1 MQKKNNSN
9 IQAPC
14 KKKSTQAAT
23 RMTIKEARQNA
34 YRQLS
39 EAWEKQKK
47 TAGPYAQKPDFFLD
61 IDVILQELLQVERSF
76 LLAHNETKLKQKD
89 IKRFFAL
96 IQKRSRGLPIAYI
109 VGKKEFYGLSFFVSP
124 HVLIPKPDTEILVE
138 KALELAR
145 EKSRETGNREVQA
158 ESRETGNREVQAESR
173 ETRSREV
180 QAESH
185 ETGNRE
191 VQAESRETR
200 SREVQAESHETGNR
214 EVQAESHETG
224 NREVQAESRCLRVLD
239 LCTGSG
245 CIALSFAQEFCKTKE
260 NSPPLELFMSDI
272 SLAALRLAKK
282 NTKQLFPASRKKQKN
297 SDKLQIKI
305 VRSNLFRNIKG
316 SFDFILTN
324 PPYVPTRLTDELLL
338 DGRSEPRLA
347 LDGGKDGLRLIR
359 QIAKDAKNYLKKDGW
374 ILIEAGEYH
383 AKEVAQILRERGFSE
398 VAILQDLSGQERVI
412 FGQH

>member
-1 MQKKNNSN
+1 
-9 IQAPC
+9 
-14 KKKSTQAAT
+14 
-23 RMTIKEARQNA
+23 MTIKEARQNA

-89 IKRFFAL
+89 IKRFFTL

-158 ESRETGNREVQAESR
+158 ESR
-173 ETRSREV
+173 
-180 QAESH
+180 

-282 NTKQLFPASRKKQKN
+282 NTKQLFPASLKKQNNKI
-297 SDKLQIKI
+297 QIKI

>member
-14 KKKSTQAAT
+14 KKQSTQAAT

-109 VGKKEFYGLSFFVSP
+109 VGEKEFYGLSFFVSP

-145 EKSRETGNREVQA
+145 EKSRKIGSREVQAKSRETGNREVQAESRETGSQEVQAKSHETGNREVQA

-173 ETRSREV
+173 ET
-180 QAESH
+180 
-185 ETGNRE
+185 GNRE
-191 VQAESRETR
+191 VQAK
-200 SREVQAESHETGNR
+200 
-214 EVQAESHETG
+214 
-224 NREVQAESRCLRVLD
+224 SRCLRVLD

>member
-1 MQKKNNSN
+1 MPFVFMQKKNNSN

-158 ESRETGNREVQAESR
+158 ESRETGNREVQAK
-173 ETRSREV
+173 
-180 QAESH
+180 
-185 ETGNRE
+185 
-191 VQAESRETR
+191 
-200 SREVQAESHETGNR
+200 
-214 EVQAESHETG
+214 
-224 NREVQAESRCLRVLD
+224 SRCLRVLD

-383 AKEVAQILRERGFSE
+383 AKEVAQILSERGFSE

>member
-1 MQKKNNSN
+1 MPFVFMQKKNNSN

-158 ESRETGNREVQAESR
+158 ESRETGNREVQAES
-173 ETRSREV
+173 
-180 QAESH
+180 H

-191 VQAESRETR
+191 VQAESRET
-200 SREVQAESHETGNR
+200 GNR
-214 EVQAESHETG
+214 EVQAK
-224 NREVQAESRCLRVLD
+224 SRCLRVLD

-383 AKEVAQILRERGFSE
+383 AKEVAQILSERGFSE

>member
-1 MQKKNNSN
+1 MQKKSNSN

-14 KKKSTQAAT
+14 KKQSTQAAT

-89 IKRFFAL
+89 IKRFFTL

-145 EKSRETGNREVQA
+145 EKSRKI
-158 ESRETGNREVQAESR
+158 
-173 ETRSREV
+173 
-180 QAESH
+180 
-185 ETGNRE
+185 
-191 VQAESRETR
+191 
-200 SREVQAESHETGNR
+200 
-214 EVQAESHETG
+214 G

-383 AKEVAQILRERGFSE
+383 AKEVALILRERGFSE

>member
-1 MQKKNNSN
+1 
-9 IQAPC
+9 
-14 KKKSTQAAT
+14 
-23 RMTIKEARQNA
+23 MTIKEARQNA

-124 HVLIPKPDTEILVE
+124 QVLIPKPDTEILVE

-145 EKSRETGNREVQA
+145 EKSRKIGSQEVQAESRETGSQEVQAKSHETASREVQA
-158 ESRETGNREVQAESR
+158 KSRETGNREVQAK
-173 ETRSREV
+173 
-180 QAESH
+180 
-185 ETGNRE
+185 
-191 VQAESRETR
+191 
-200 SREVQAESHETGNR
+200 
-214 EVQAESHETG
+214 
-224 NREVQAESRCLRVLD
+224 SRCLRVLD

-316 SFDFILTN
+316 NFDFILTN

-383 AKEVAQILRERGFSE
+383 AKEVAQILSERGFSE

>member
-1 MQKKNNSN
+1 MPFVFMQKKNNSN

-145 EKSRETGNREVQA
+145 EKSRKIG
-158 ESRETGNREVQAESR
+158 
-173 ETRSREV
+173 SREV
-180 QAESH
+180 QAK
-185 ETGNRE
+185 
-191 VQAESRETR
+191 
-200 SREVQAESHETGNR
+200 
-214 EVQAESHETG
+214 
-224 NREVQAESRCLRVLD
+224 SRCLRVLD

-245 CIALSFAQEFCKTKE
+245 CIALSFAQEFYKTKE

-282 NTKQLFPASRKKQKN
+282 NTKQLFPRSLKKQKN

-305 VRSNLFRNIKG
+305 VRSNLFQNIKG

>member
-1 MQKKNNSN
+1 
-9 IQAPC
+9 
-14 KKKSTQAAT
+14 
-23 RMTIKEARQNA
+23 MTIKEARQNA

-145 EKSRETGNREVQA
+145 EKSR
-158 ESRETGNREVQAESR
+158 
-173 ETRSREV
+173 
-180 QAESH
+180 
-185 ETGNRE
+185 
-191 VQAESRETR
+191 
-200 SREVQAESHETGNR
+200 
-214 EVQAESHETG
+214 ETG

-383 AKEVAQILRERGFSE
+383 AKEVALILRERGFSE

>member
-145 EKSRETGNREVQA
+145 EKSRKIGSQEVQA
-158 ESRETGNREVQAESR
+158 ESRETGSQEVQAKSH
-173 ETRSREV
+173 ETASREV
-180 QAESH
+180 QAK
-185 ETGNRE
+185 
-191 VQAESRETR
+191 
-200 SREVQAESHETGNR
+200 
-214 EVQAESHETG
+214 SHETG

-383 AKEVAQILRERGFSE
+383 AKEVALILRERGFSE

>member
-1 MQKKNNSN
+1 
-9 IQAPC
+9 
-14 KKKSTQAAT
+14 
-23 RMTIKEARQNA
+23 MTIKEARQNA

-124 HVLIPKPDTEILVE
+124 QVLIPKPDTEILVE

-145 EKSRETGNREVQA
+145 EKSHETRSREVQA
-158 ESRETGNREVQAESR
+158 ESRETGSQEVQAKSH
-173 ETRSREV
+173 ETASREV
-180 QAESH
+180 QAK
-185 ETGNRE
+185 
-191 VQAESRETR
+191 SR
-200 SREVQAESHETGNR
+200 
-214 EVQAESHETG
+214 ETG

-316 SFDFILTN
+316 NFDFILTN

-383 AKEVAQILRERGFSE
+383 AKEVAQILSERGFSE

>member
-1 MQKKNNSN
+1 V
-9 IQAPC
+9 QAE
-14 KKKSTQAAT
+14 S
-23 RMTIKEARQNA
+23 
-34 YRQLS
+34 
-39 EAWEKQKK
+39 
-47 TAGPYAQKPDFFLD
+47 
-61 IDVILQELLQVERSF
+61 
-76 LLAHNETKLKQKD
+76 H
-89 IKRFFAL
+89 
-96 IQKRSRGLPIAYI
+96 
-109 VGKKEFYGLSFFVSP
+109 
-124 HVLIPKPDTEILVE
+124 
-138 KALELAR
+138 
-145 EKSRETGNREVQA
+145 ETGNREVQA

-180 QAESH
+180 QAK
-185 ETGNRE
+185 
-191 VQAESRETR
+191 SRETR
-200 SREVQAESHETGNR
+200 SREVQAESHETRSREVQAESRETRNR

-383 AKEVAQILRERGFSE
+383 AKEVALILRERGFSE

>member
-14 KKKSTQAAT
+14 KKQSTQAAT

-158 ESRETGNREVQAESR
+158 ESRETGNREVQAK
-173 ETRSREV
+173 
-180 QAESH
+180 
-185 ETGNRE
+185 
-191 VQAESRETR
+191 
-200 SREVQAESHETGNR
+200 
-214 EVQAESHETG
+214 
-224 NREVQAESRCLRVLD
+224 SRCLRVLD

-282 NTKQLFPASRKKQKN
+282 NTKQLFPASLKKQNNKI
-297 SDKLQIKI
+297 QIKI

>member
-1 MQKKNNSN
+1 MPFVFMQKKSNSN

-14 KKKSTQAAT
+14 KKQSTQAAT

-89 IKRFFAL
+89 IKRFFTL

-145 EKSRETGNREVQA
+145 EKSRKIGNREVQA
-158 ESRETGNREVQAESR
+158 ESR
-173 ETRSREV
+173 
-180 QAESH
+180 
-185 ETGNRE
+185 
-191 VQAESRETR
+191 
-200 SREVQAESHETGNR
+200 ETGNR

-383 AKEVAQILRERGFSE
+383 AKEVALILRERGFSE

>member
-1 MQKKNNSN
+1 
-9 IQAPC
+9 
-14 KKKSTQAAT
+14 
-23 RMTIKEARQNA
+23 MTIKEARQNA

-158 ESRETGNREVQAESR
+158 KSRETRSREVQAESRETGNREVQAESR
-173 ETRSREV
+173 ETGNREV
-180 QAESH
+180 QAKSRETGNREVQAKSR

-191 VQAESRETR
+191 VQAESR
-200 SREVQAESHETGNR
+200 
-214 EVQAESHETG
+214 ETG

-383 AKEVAQILRERGFSE
+383 AKEVALILRERGFSE

>member
-145 EKSRETGNREVQA
+145 EKSRKIGSQEVQAESRETGSQEVQAESRETGNREVQA
-158 ESRETGNREVQAESR
+158 ESRETGNREVQAES
-173 ETRSREV
+173 
-180 QAESH
+180 H

-191 VQAESRETR
+191 VQAESRET
-200 SREVQAESHETGNR
+200 GNR
-214 EVQAESHETG
+214 EVQAK
-224 NREVQAESRCLRVLD
+224 SRCLRVLD

-383 AKEVAQILRERGFSE
+383 AKEVALILRERGFSE

>member
-1 MQKKNNSN
+1 
-9 IQAPC
+9 
-14 KKKSTQAAT
+14 
-23 RMTIKEARQNA
+23 MTIKEARQNA

-145 EKSRETGNREVQA
+145 EKSRKIGSREVQAKSRETGSQEVQA
-158 ESRETGNREVQAESR
+158 ESRETGNREVQAESH

-180 QAESH
+180 QAES
-185 ETGNRE
+185 
-191 VQAESRETR
+191 RETR
-200 SREVQAESHETGNR
+200 NR

-383 AKEVAQILRERGFSE
+383 AKEVALILRERGFSE

>member
-9 IQAPC
+9 IQASC
-14 KKKSTQAAT
+14 KKQSTQAAT

-145 EKSRETGNREVQA
+145 EKSRKIGSQEVQA
-158 ESRETGNREVQAESR
+158 ESRETGSQEVQAKSH
-173 ETRSREV
+173 ETASREV
-180 QAESH
+180 QAK
-185 ETGNRE
+185 
-191 VQAESRETR
+191 SR
-200 SREVQAESHETGNR
+200 
-214 EVQAESHETG
+214 ETG

-316 SFDFILTN
+316 NFDFILTN

-383 AKEVAQILRERGFSE
+383 AKEVAQIL
-398 VAILQDLSGQERVI
+398 
-412 FGQH
+412 

>member
-1 MQKKNNSN
+1 MPFVFMQKKNNSN

-14 KKKSTQAAT
+14 KKQSTQAAT

-145 EKSRETGNREVQA
+145 EKSRKIGNREVQA
-158 ESRETGNREVQAESR
+158 ESRETGN
-173 ETRSREV
+173 REV

-191 VQAESRETR
+191 VQAESRET
-200 SREVQAESHETGNR
+200 GNR
-214 EVQAESHETG
+214 EVQAK
-224 NREVQAESRCLRVLD
+224 SRCLRVLD

>member
-14 KKKSTQAAT
+14 KKQSIQAAT
-23 RMTIKEARQNA
+23 RMTIKDARQNA
-34 YRQLS
+34 YRKLS

-145 EKSRETGNREVQA
+145 EKSRKIGNREVQA
-158 ESRETGNREVQAESR
+158 KSR
-173 ETRSREV
+173 
-180 QAESH
+180 

-359 QIAKDAKNYLKKDGW
+359 QIAKDAKTSK
-374 ILIEAGEYH
+374 
-383 AKEVAQILRERGFSE
+383 S
-398 VAILQDLSGQERVI
+398 S
-412 FGQH
+412 